1 MRFPRFQRAS
11 WRALALF
18 RTTPAPRFRA
28 TARISKIRVWRP
40 ELQNEQFEYGVC
52 SRQPDD
58 LHFESERPLVWW
70 RQYRRGWR
78 FRSPFNSSPMD
89 FGKLT
94 KTLLTL
100 RASRAS
106 PVVKEGASLQGR
118 LGGFSASLQGKL
130 DRFSAAGLQ
139 WAFQQLAFRPLYK
152 QFRAAFLACCA
163 CARSVFF
170 F

>member
-1 MRFPRFQRAS
+1 M
-11 WRALALF
+11 
-18 RTTPAPRFRA
+18 
-28 TARISKIRVWRP
+28 
-40 ELQNEQFEYGVC
+40 
-52 SRQPDD
+52 
-58 LHFESERPLVWW
+58 WW

-106 PVVKEGASLQGR
+106 LVVKEGASLQGR
-118 LGGFSASLQGKL
+118 LGGFSASLQGRL

-139 WAFQQLAFRPLYK
+139 GWTALHVSPIPFRCRGHCYVKFGFWVGAWRVRSAAKLDCIQYLSRRSNMRAHVSVQYSPGAFSTRICSAMCRHVSPF
-152 QFRAAFLACCA
+152 
-163 CARSVFF
+163 S
-170 F
+170 